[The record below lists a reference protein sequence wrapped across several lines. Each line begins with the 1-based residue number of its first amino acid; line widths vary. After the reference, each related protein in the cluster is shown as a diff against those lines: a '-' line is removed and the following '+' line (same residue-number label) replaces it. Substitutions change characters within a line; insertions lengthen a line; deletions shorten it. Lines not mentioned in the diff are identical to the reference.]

1 MYRAGTGMKVALA
14 LLLLGVAVLSG
25 TTAQTCTAGSKAV
38 AIFAATSDYSCAL
51 LVSKRPT
58 SG

>member
-1 MYRAGTGMKVALA
+1 MSRAGAGMKVALA
-14 LLLLGVAVLSG
+14 LLLLGVAVPSG
-25 TTAQTCTAGSKAV
+25 ATAQACTAGSKAA
-38 AIFAATSDYSCAL
+38 AIFAGSSDYSCAL